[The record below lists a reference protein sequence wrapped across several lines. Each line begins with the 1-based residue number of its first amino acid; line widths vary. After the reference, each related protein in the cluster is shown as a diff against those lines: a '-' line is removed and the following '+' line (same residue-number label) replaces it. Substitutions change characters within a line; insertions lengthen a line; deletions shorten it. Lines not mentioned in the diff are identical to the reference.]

1 MQEVKSESE
10 VTQSCPTLSDPMDYR
25 LLGSSVHGILQAR
38 IQEWLPYP
46 SSGILPDP
54 GIELKSPA
62 LADGFFTVELPG
74 KPAPQRA
81 IK

>member
-1 MQEVKSESE
+1 MSSVAKSCLA
-10 VTQSCPTLSDPMDYR
+10 VCDPMDYR
-25 LLGSSVHGILQAR
+25 LSGSSVHGILQAR

-46 SSGILPDP
+46 SSGSLPDP

-62 LADGFFTVELPG
+62 LADGFFTMELPG
-74 KPAPQRA
+74 KPSPQRA